1 MSDPEEC
8 MNHAAEVARQAT
20 HFDTLGSHQAAI
32 YMYRQAA
39 TYLDR
44 ATTLGLCSPAVL
56 DRIQQYRN
64 RASVLELNGMSFS
77 FVVSCVLLFELTL

>member
-1 MSDPEEC
+1 MSDPEDC

-20 HFDTLGSHQAAI
+20 HFDTLGSYQVAI

-39 TYLDR
+39 TYLDH
-44 ATTLGLCSPAVL
+44 ATTLGLSSPAML

-64 RASVLELNGMSFS
+64 RAAVLEHNGWYFFS
-77 FVVSCVLLFELTL
+77 LV